1 MINSHSARGQAM
13 VSAAALVPT
22 AAICA
27 PIAHYGT
34 DIAGTVFAALG
45 IYFMAALAVAAR
57 TRQRLWW
64 AMGLTV
70 AALAAEGFVLDVAG
84 DTDMGLQAVLIF
96 LIPIAYVA
104 AWGIARR
111 RNARWWK
118 VGLPFA
124 AITVIVPLRVIGAV
138 LISDGHTSPASFW
151 LLWPGAVAAGS
162 LVCWAADAAA
172 ERASRSRVRSVAEAA
187 EVPSARCAAD

>member
-1 MINSHSARGQAM
+1 MINSTSARTQAL

-22 AAICA
+22 VAICA
-27 PIAHYGT
+27 PMAHYGT

-45 IYFMAALAVAAR
+45 IYFMAVLAVAAR
-57 TRQRLWW
+57 TRRRLWW

-104 AWGIARR
+104 AWGVARR
-111 RNARWWK
+111 HNAHWWK
-118 VGLPFA
+118 VGLPLA
-124 AITVIVPLRVIGAV
+124 AVTVIVPLRVIAAV
-138 LISDGHTSPASFW
+138 LISDGHTSPVSFW
-151 LLWPGAVAAGS
+151 LLWPGVVAAGS
-162 LVCWAADAAA
+162 LACWATDVAA
-172 ERASRSRVRSVAEAA
+172 ERASRRRGSFAAEAA
-187 EVPSARCAAD
+187 GVVSARGAAN